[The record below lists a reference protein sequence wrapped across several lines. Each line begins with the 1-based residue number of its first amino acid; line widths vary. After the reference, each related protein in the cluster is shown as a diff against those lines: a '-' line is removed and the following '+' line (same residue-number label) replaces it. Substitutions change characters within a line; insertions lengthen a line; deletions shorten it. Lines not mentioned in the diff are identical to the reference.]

1 MFLYQAAVLIL
12 FMVVVNQDCEGTF
25 DIGEPCGFL
34 GMCHINNSYCNEEKR
49 CACKPDYPL
58 YVIGKTC
65 SKATHRRQGCISSME
80 CEKSDRNTFCS
91 RKKGNICEC
100 KPGYIFNTLNKSC
113 KGEDNV
119 QSYIIMVIILII
131 IAFGL
136 TMWIIFLFC
145 RIKRKKRNTWS
156 SELGCCGKT
165 VLEHMDQSR
174 SHEPNEEPPPSYEE
188 AVSLDLPSN
197 IAENNLSLNQR
208 NYEQYYCP
216 TAPPDEDNVLQ
227 EINSYVK

>member
-65 SKATHRRQGCISSME
+65 S
-80 CEKSDRNTFCS
+80 
-91 RKKGNICEC
+91 
-100 KPGYIFNTLNKSC
+100 